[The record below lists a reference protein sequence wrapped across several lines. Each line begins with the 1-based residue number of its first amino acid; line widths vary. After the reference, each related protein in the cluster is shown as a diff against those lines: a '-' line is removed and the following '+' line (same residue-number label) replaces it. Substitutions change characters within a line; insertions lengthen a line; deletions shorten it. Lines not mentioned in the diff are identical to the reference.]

1 MTCVENGFELSV
13 IPRGVMSL
21 IRKIGS
27 LLRHGSLDS
36 ELDEEVRFHVEAKT
50 REYVAAGMTPQE
62 AHEAAMRDF
71 GRVEQTKEECRDMRG
86 TEWIESF
93 WQDFRY
99 GVRILFKDRRFAI
112 LAIFALALGIGSSTV
127 VFSVIYDGLLN
138 PFPYKNASG
147 ITIFQIHDDDEGG
160 VRGRGA
166 FAFPEFLDYREQN
179 HVFSDMVG
187 TAYTSVL
194 YSTRTGTEQLDGSY
208 VTTNTFPFLGVQPL
222 LGRWLTDDDGEPG
235 APPVFILSYRCW
247 KERFGGDPRVLGT
260 QVTLNGRSRTLVGI
274 MPNRFRY
281 FGSAIYFPLSL
292 SRDTP
297 DGVNE
302 YNRPRYLVAEER
314 LKRGVTFAAVAAD
327 IDVIA
332 RRLATVYPRRYPK
345 RFSVHV
351 DSLASDVVGDSKVT
365 LYLLLAAVAML
376 LLIACS
382 NVANLLL
389 ARATVREKEI
399 SIRASLGAS
408 RWRLV
413 RQLLVESLAL
423 ALVGGALGCMF
434 AYAGIRVTAS
444 VIPHIL
450 PGEAEIELNRVVLLF
465 AVGVTLATTIVC
477 GLAPALHSVRRDL
490 NIGLAGTAKGADS
503 SFRHGKLRAALV
515 VVEVALSIILLAG
528 TGLMVRSLYAL
539 THVTLGFDP
548 TNILTMELGFPM
560 GHYRAVAEKKAF
572 FGQALQRIETL
583 PGVVSA
589 AATMGFPP
597 YDSDSSDDITI
608 PGKVHSENWPSL
620 FDVCSEDY
628 FKTLGLRLLR
638 GRLLSAS
645 DVDSGRLVAVV
656 NQTFAQKYLSP
667 SDPLGQ
673 KIKFNAFDQ
682 ITEAPHDAYF
692 EVIGVVSDMRN
703 IGFRNPIQ
711 PAAFIPY
718 TITAYEERRVIVRTA
733 VDPLSL
739 LKDIRE
745 QVWSVDHA
753 VAVTDEDTLTNVI
766 QQSTFAEPQFGLE
779 SLGSFAVIG
788 LILAAIGVF
797 SIMGYTVSLQTH
809 DIGIRMALGAQRA
822 KIFRMIVGQGL
833 GLVATGIAI
842 GLGAS
847 FAILRVLAKEL
858 FGVAS
863 TDPLTVLTVSLVVLI
878 VGAAA
883 CFIPARRAARIDP
896 LIALRY
902 E

>member
-1 MTCVENGFELSV
+1 
-13 IPRGVMSL
+13 MSL
-21 IRKIGS
+21 IKK
-27 LLRHGSLDS
+27 LRSALRSRTVDG
-36 ELDEEVRFHVEAKT
+36 ELDEEVQFHIETKT
-50 REYVAAGMTPQE
+50 RDYIAAGMSPRE
-62 AHEAAMRDF
+62 AREGALRDF

-86 TEWIESF
+86 TQWIENF
-93 WQDFRY
+93 WQDLRY
-99 GVRILFKDRRFAI
+99 GIRTLFKDRRFAI
-112 LAIFALALGIGSSTV
+112 LAIFALALGIGASTV

-138 PFPYKNASG
+138 PFPYKNAGG
-147 ITIFQIHDDDEGG
+147 IAIFQIHNADEGG

-166 FAFPEFLDYREQN
+166 FSFPEFLDYREQN

-222 LGRWLTDDDGEPG
+222 LGRWLNDEDGKTG
-235 APPVFILSYRCW
+235 APPVFVMSYRCW
-247 KERFGGDPRVLGT
+247 KERFGGDPKILGT
-260 QVTLNGRSRTLVGI
+260 QLTLNGKSRTLVGI

-281 FGSAIYFPLSL
+281 FGSAAYFPLSL

-297 DGVNE
+297 DAVNE

-314 LKRGVTFAAVAAD
+314 LKPGVTFAAVAAD
-327 IDVIA
+327 IDLIA
-332 RRLATVYPRRYPK
+332 RRLDKVYPHNYPK
-345 RFSVHV
+345 RFTVHV

-365 LYLLLAAVAML
+365 LYVLLAAVAML
-376 LLIACS
+376 LLIACT

-423 ALVGGALGCMF
+423 ALIGGALGCVF

-444 VIPHIL
+444 IIPNIL
-450 PGEAEIELNRVVLLF
+450 PGEAELELNGVVLLF
-465 AVGVTLATTIVC
+465 ALGVTLVTTMIC

-490 NIGLAGTAKGADS
+490 NTGLAGTAKGANS

-515 VVEVALSIILLAG
+515 VVEVALSIVLLAG

-539 THVTLGFDP
+539 THVNLGFDP
-548 TNILTMELGFPM
+548 TNVLAMELGFPM

-572 FGQALQRIETL
+572 FGEALQRIEAL

-589 AATMGFPP
+589 AATMDFPP
-597 YDSDSSDDITI
+597 YDSDRSDDITI

-620 FDVCSEDY
+620 FDVCSEGY

-645 DVDSGRLVAVV
+645 DVDSGRFVAVV
-656 NQTFAQKYLSP
+656 NQTFAQKYLGP
-667 SDPLGQ
+667 GDPLGQ
-673 KIKFNAFDQ
+673 KVKFNAFDQ
-682 ITEAPHDAYF
+682 IAQAPHDAYF

-703 IGFRNPIQ
+703 WGFTDAVQ
-711 PAAFIPY
+711 PSAFIPY
-718 TITAYEERRVIVRTA
+718 TITAYEDRRMIVRTA

-745 QVWSVDHA
+745 RIWSVDRG
-753 VAVTDEDTLTNVI
+753 VAVTDEDALTNVI
-766 QQSTFAEPQFGLE
+766 QRFTFAEPQFALE
-779 SLGSFAVIG
+779 SLSSFAVIG
-788 LILAAIGVF
+788 LVLAAIGVF

-809 DIGIRMALGAQRA
+809 EIGVRMALGAQRA
-822 KIFRMIVGQGL
+822 NIFRMVVVRGL
-833 GLVATGIAI
+833 GLVTAGIVI
-842 GLGAS
+842 GVVAC
-847 FAILRVLAKEL
+847 
-858 FGVAS
+858 FGVMRFLAS
-863 TDPLTVLTVSLVVLI
+863 QLYDVKATDPLTFAGVAVVVLTVGL
-878 VGAAA
+878 AA
-883 CFIPARRAARIDP
+883 CYLPARRATRVDP
-896 LIALRY
+896 MIALRY